1 MKVSIIMAS
10 YLGEY
15 KGAAK
20 DRDKKIIRAIDSV
33 LNQTYKDIELIIIA
47 DGCEKTV
54 NIVKNSY
61 LYNEKVKGYKI
72 AKQQK
77 WSGVPRN
84 TGIQQATGEW
94 ILYLDVDDYLKPTHV
109 EKIMSQVR
117 EGDKWVWF
125 DDMVVNREGK
135 VRKRPCILSLGK
147 CGTSNIAH
155 RKIALW
161 DEKGTYAHDWR
172 FIKNLYAVQ
181 RKPRKILA
189 GEYVVCHIPGR
200 IDA

>member
-1 MKVSIIMAS
+1 MRLFDTHAHIGLIN
-10 YLGEY
+10 E
-15 KGAAK
+15 
-20 DRDKKIIRAIDSV
+20 DP
-33 LNQTYKDIELIIIA
+33 IEQLII
-47 DGCEKTV
+47 V
-54 NIVKNSY
+54 QQ
-61 LYNEKVKGYKI
+61 
-72 AKQQK
+72 AKQ
-77 WSGVPRN
+77 
-84 TGIQQATGEW
+84 E
-94 ILYLDVDDYLKPTHV
+94 HV

-172 FIKNLYAVQ
+172 FIKNLLAAE

-200 IDA
+200 LDA